1 MKRRSGV
8 VLALVATTALVA
20 SACSSGTSDNQSK
33 NDLYKNPVTLT
44 WWHNSNQAGPLQTYW
59 QKVAD
64 DFHALHPTVTIK
76 ISAIETNDL
85 QRNRIPAALL
95 SSNPPDIFQ
104 AWGGGETVEQVKAG
118 YLKDITADTKNEVA
132 NIGTASKIWAVD
144 GKQYGLPFDFG
155 IEGFWYNKDLFTRAG
170 ISAPPATMDDLNA
183 DVTKLKAIGV
193 TPISVG
199 AGDKWP
205 AGHWWYNFAVRECS
219 ADALTNASTK
229 QNFDDPCFVK
239 AGQDLQTFLAT
250 KPFQPD
256 FLATSGQVGATSSA
270 GLLANGKAAMELM
283 GAWDGGVMGTL
294 TAEPARAQL
303 PQLVPVPVGSRRG
316 RQPDHQMGGGDGF
329 ACSKNA
335 PAECVEFLKYIV
347 SPEVEKGFAATGS
360 GIPVAK
366 GAETGL
372 ADPVMQTIA
381 QATQQAGGVQ
391 PLARHPV
398 RRHRGH
404 RDERRDRRHLRRQG
418 HTPGCCR
425 RIEEGHRTVTT
436 TESPVSLAGRA
447 PRGRRGSGPAAS
459 AAQPAPA
466 ASGTRSSG

>member
-1 MKRRSGV
+1 MTKTRRTGA
-8 VLALVATTALVA
+8 VLALVAITSLVA
-20 SACSSGTSDNQSK
+20 SACSSSSSGNQSK

-59 QKVAD
+59 QKVAN

-95 SSNPPDIFQ
+95 SNNPPDIFQ
-104 AWGGGETVEQVKAG
+104 AWGGGETVEQVQAG
-118 YLKDITADTKNEVA
+118 YLKDITAETKNEVA
-132 NIGTASKIWAVD
+132 NIGAASKIWAVD

-155 IEGFWYNKDLFTRAG
+155 IEGFWYNKDLFARAG
-170 ISAPPATMDDLNA
+170 ISAPPATLDDLNA
-183 DVTKLKAIGV
+183 AVTKLKAIGV

-205 AGHWWYNFAVRECS
+205 AGHWWYNFTVRECS
-219 ADALTNASTK
+219 ADALSNAATK
-229 QNFDDPCFVK
+229 QNFDDPCFLK

-270 GLLANGKAAMELM
+270 GQLANGKAAMELM

-294 TAEPARAQL
+294 TPNRQEPSFL
-303 PQLVPVPVGSRRG
+303 SWFPFPSVPGAGGS
-316 RQPDHQMGGGDGF
+316 QTTMMGGGDGF

-372 ADPVMQTIA
+372 TDPVMQTIA
-381 QATQQAGGVQ
+381 QATQQAGGVELWLDTQ
-391 PLARHPV
+391 FGATAGTAMNDAIVAIFAGKGNPQGVVDALKKATAR
-398 RRHRGH
+398 
-404 RDERRDRRHLRRQG
+404 
-418 HTPGCCR
+418 
-425 RIEEGHRTVTT
+425 
-436 TESPVSLAGRA
+436 
-447 PRGRRGSGPAAS
+447 
-459 AAQPAPA
+459 
-466 ASGTRSSG
+466 